1 MLSRLKPA
9 LVFLAACAL
18 SAGAS
23 AHIGVDDH
31 AHTGFMT
38 GFMHPLT
45 GMDHLAAMVAV
56 GLWSALTARRAGPDL
71 WWGPVG
77 FASMLWVG
85 ALMGLQGWA
94 LPAVEPMVAASL
106 LVMGLLVISRRRV
119 AGAGA
124 AALVGAF
131 AVFHGLAHG
140 QEWAGSVNATS
151 ALAGML
157 STTVLLHATG
167 LGLGWMLRSA
177 PVWVPRVAGAA
188 VAVFGVSLLTQL
200 A

>member
-9 LVFLAACAL
+9 LVFIAACAL

-23 AHIGVDDH
+23 AHVGVDDH
-31 AHTGFMT
+31 AHLGFMT

-56 GLWSALTARRAGPDL
+56 GLWSALSARRAGPDL
-71 WWGPVG
+71 LWGPVG

-85 ALMGLQGWA
+85 ALMGLQGWSVA
-94 LPAVEPMVAASL
+94 AVEPMIAASL
-106 LVMGLLVISRRRV
+106 LVTGLLVASQRRV
-119 AGAGA
+119 PGLWA
-124 AALVGAF
+124 AALVGVF

-140 QEWAGSVNATS
+140 YELAGSAS
-151 ALAGML
+151 AMPTLAGML
-157 STTVLLHATG
+157 SATVLLHATG
-167 LGLGWMLRSA
+167 LGLGWALRRA
-177 PVWVPRVAGAA
+177 PVWMPRVAGAA
-188 VAVFGVSLLTQL
+188 VAAFGVGLLAQL